1 MSTTPYQHYSASTFT
16 VDESVGYLLRQIAG
30 IMGGIVDERM
40 AAHGLTDAQWKP
52 LLILSQGKCQT
63 AAELARVA
71 CCDAG
76 AVTRLL
82 DRIEGKG
89 LIQRTR
95 SQADRRVVNLELTDD
110 GRQTAAVIPQV
121 LATTLNEVLTGFSPE
136 EVVLLKSLLRRL
148 LDNARQLR
156 AGAACGDEA

>member
-1 MSTTPYQHYSASTFT
+1 MSTSPYPHYSASSFT
-16 VDESVGYLLRQIAG
+16 IDESVGYLLRQIAS
-30 IMGGIVDERM
+30 IMGGVVDERM

-52 LLILSQGKCQT
+52 LLMLSQGKCQT

-71 CCDAG
+71 CHDAG

-110 GRQTAAVIPQV
+110 GQQAAAVIPQV
-121 LATTLNEVLTGFSPE
+121 LATTLNEVLSGFSPE
-136 EVVLLKSLLRRL
+136 EVVLLKGLLRRL

-156 AGAACGDEA
+156 AGTVCGDEA